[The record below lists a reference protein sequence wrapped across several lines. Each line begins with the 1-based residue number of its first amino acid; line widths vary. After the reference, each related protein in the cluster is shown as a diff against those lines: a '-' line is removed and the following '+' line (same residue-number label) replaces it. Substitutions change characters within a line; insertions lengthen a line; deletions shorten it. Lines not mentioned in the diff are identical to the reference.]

1 MHSPVNCSK
10 VLAVDIA
17 LICQKARYKCT
28 QNSYSI
34 KVELHFTDPN
44 ISLSCGSRHL
54 PKHLGAHALS
64 QNHMI
69 FTRLYLT

>member
-34 KVELHFTDPN
+34 KVKLHFTDPIFPCHVEVAIYQN
-44 ISLSCGSRHL
+44 ISVRTHCLR
-54 PKHLGAHALS
+54 
-64 QNHMI
+64 I
-69 FTRLYLT
+69 T